1 MSAARRTRDYGVW
14 WMSIPYGTTGLLME
28 LVRRIPSPFP
38 RLFSSFH
45 VRFEA
50 LVFYRSHSFQRQHG
64 CAPLK
69 TRNGALDWSELTQLD
84 VLGNWR
90 GRVRGSQLVWTTL
103 NLAVPLPIVFL

>member
-38 RLFSSFH
+38 RLFSSYH

-50 LVFYRSHSFQRQHG
+50 LGFLQISQF
-64 CAPLK
+64 PK
-69 TRNGALDWSELTQLD
+69 TT
-84 VLGNWR
+84 
-90 GRVRGSQLVWTTL
+90 RVRTPQDPEWSLGLVRTDTVGR
-103 NLAVPLPIVFL
+103 AR